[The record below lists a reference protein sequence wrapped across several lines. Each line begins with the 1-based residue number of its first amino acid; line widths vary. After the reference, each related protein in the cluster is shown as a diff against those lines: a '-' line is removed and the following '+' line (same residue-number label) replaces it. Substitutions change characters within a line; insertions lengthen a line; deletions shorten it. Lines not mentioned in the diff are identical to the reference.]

1 MTSRPATTVAI
12 HGNLAVAAEDVRQV
26 FVQPAAAA
34 ATRDGD
40 LPCRSNSTG
49 TKALLL
55 LVIRWLTRDSYGY
68 YLSTA

>member
-12 HGNLAVAAEDVRQV
+12 HGNLAVAADDVRQV
-26 FVQPAAAA
+26 FVQPAAA
-34 ATRDGD
+34 TRDGD
-40 LPCRSNSTG
+40 LPCRPNSTG

-55 LVIRWLTRDSYGY
+55 LVIRWLTRDYYGY